1 MCLSAILSSAP
12 TNVAEVESEFVRL
25 IQEIASSSA
34 EESKTEAELA
44 GVVSDHRLPEMPR
57 VLEGRVRRRQI
68 GMDGRVR
75 RYPATR
81 PRPPP
86 PPAGAARMPPAM
98 ITRGE
103 HDFVS
108 ESSVAGVA
116 RFLQRG
122 GSRGKYMT
130 LSGCSHPRPCRRTGR
145 RIHGERSWIRSFGE
159 YG

>member
-12 TNVAEVESEFVRL
+12 TNVTEVESEFVRL
-25 IQEIASSSA
+25 IQEISSSA
-34 EESKTEAELA
+34 EDSKTEAELEELFRET
-44 GVVSDHRLPEMPR
+44 HRCRLPEMPR
-57 VLEGRVRRRQI
+57 VLEDAYARAGSVWRGTSAI
-68 GMDGRVR
+68 SG
-75 RYPATR
+75 YAAS
-81 PRPPP
+81 P